1 MAELVEIAR
10 FQSLPEAVV
19 ARSFL
24 EAHGHVVVATEYNH
38 ASVAWHHLFA
48 IGGVGLSAPEP
59 EVEQVRALLAALSS
73 DGIAP
78 MDPAAAAQN
87 SPGPVKRC
95 LSVILLFALFVIV
108 PPQVM
113 KRRPAL

>member
-1 MAELVEIAR
+1 LSRSRAFRACR
-10 FQSLPEAVV
+10 EAVV

-24 EAHGHVVVATEYNH
+24 EAHEHVVVATEYNH
-38 ASVAWHHLFA
+38 ASVAWHHLLA

-59 EVEQVRALLAALSS
+59 EAEQMRTLLAARSS

-87 SPGPVKRC
+87 SPGVVKRC
-95 LSVILLFALFVIV
+95 LSVVLLFALFVIV
-108 PPQVM
+108 PPHVM